1 MRMRGERSQ
10 DAHGQHQPILHAGSN
25 PAPATTD
32 TTYNEAYDVR
42 GKKLVCPECGGS
54 RLYRAGFRYL
64 YDGAPVQRWLC
75 RDCGYRFTEHHKLL
89 QKNSDWRLK
98 AQNAIVRE
106 RQVCVLRGAKN
117 LDPQVKTEITAE
129 TCPNQ
134 PVDVKG
140 KLFDYTWKMQKEGYS
155 PATIRTNCGALR
167 ALLARK
173 ADLMDPE
180 CVKEA
185 LAREQK
191 WSQNRRRNVITAY
204 TLFLKF
210 NGLKW
215 EPPRCNITRKI
226 PFIPTEQEID
236 ELIAGMPLTVATFL
250 QLLKE
255 TAMRSGEA
263 KRLKWTDVDF
273 QRRIITLNEPEKG
286 SLPRIFNNLSAKL
299 LGMLNALPRIS
310 PYVFGDCTINSLKA
324 TFGRARRRLAYK
336 LQNPRLLEIHFHTL
350 RHWKATMEYHY
361 TKDILHVKEFLGHKE
376 IDNTLVYIQLDKSLF
391 QNLPDDSFII
401 RAAHSLEEAIKLGEV
416 GFEPFVVMDGVQL
429 FRKRK

>member
-1 MRMRGERSQ
+1 MLKSSG
-10 DAHGQHQPILHAGSN
+10 AILM
-25 PAPATTD
+25 
-32 TTYNEAYDVR
+32 
-42 GKKLVCPECGGS
+42 
-54 RLYRAGFRYL
+54 
-64 YDGAPVQRWLC
+64 
-75 RDCGYRFTEHHKLL
+75 
-89 QKNSDWRLK
+89 
-98 AQNAIVRE
+98 E
-106 RQVCVLRGAKN
+106 RQVCVLSGAKN
-117 LDPQVKTEITAE
+117 LEPQVKTKITAE
-129 TCPNQ
+129 TSPNQ
-134 PVDVKG
+134 PADVKS
-140 KLFDYTWKMQKEGYS
+140 KLFDYTWRMQKEGYS
-155 PATIRTNCGALR
+155 QATIRTNCGALR

-173 ADLMDPE
+173 ADLTDPE
-180 CVKEA
+180 SVKET

-210 NGLKW
+210 NGMKW

-236 ELIAGMPLTVATFL
+236 ELIAGMPPTLATFL

-263 KRLKWTDVDF
+263 KKLKWADVDF

-286 SLPRIFNNLSAKL
+286 SLPRIFNNLTGKL
-299 LGMLNALPRIS
+299 LGMLNALPRTS
-310 PYVFGDCTINSLKA
+310 LYVFGDCTINSLKA

-336 LQNPRLLEIHFHTL
+336 LQNPRLLEVHFHTL

-361 TKDILHVKEFLGHKE
+361 TKDILHVQEFLGHRE

-401 RAAHSLEEAIKLGEV
+401 RTAHTVEEAVKLGEV
-416 GFEPFVVMDGVQL
+416 GFEPFVVMEGVQL